1 MSHAGERNADHLGE
15 RRMVFDDEHSAH
27 LDELTPAP
35 RIRPAGL
42 PGFEARVKLSHPV
55 CVNYASDPSM
65 AASRFRIEFERWARR
80 VRRRLLARGVLAGL
94 GIGLGVG
101 AAVTGLLFFMRQ
113 GELRPFALALGAL
126 GALGGA
132 LFAFRRRFSDGDV
145 ALYLDARLDSR
156 EAIATAVELERAAPD
171 VDQPARELV
180 LSDAALALEQGDP
193 KLARPHV
200 LRAWHSIAP
209 LGAGAVVWLS
219 LLPLPAAPSGPPAAP
234 GAETVQLSRVEG
246 LDPIVA
252 LEKLAARD
260 PAQQERLKRIA
271 EEAKKLRAELA
282 KGIEKRDAQAKVA
295 KLRDEIA
302 AERLSLGNDKNRAG
316 LEAALAKLRAAPQT
330 KDAAK
335 ALGNGDLVEFDRE
348 MQKLASKVE
357 QEHRD
362 SAKKALEEAAKA
374 ARERGAEDVA
384 RTLEEEQKLFKKRE
398 AGAQALR
405 ELGEALKGKLSEQA
419 QKDLEEFGQ
428 SGSPEAQKRLSE
440 ALSDALGKLS
450 DEEKKKLAEKLKQGL
465 ERQEGASPLSK
476 EQIEELARKLSSPEG
491 KKELEEQLKEL
502 AKQDPSSE
510 AERQKKLDEADRGG
524 AQAQRNLGALP
535 IPTESPGGSG
545 KGGDKKGPSGKQ
557 NGSGGP
563 GSKKDEGQG
572 SHEGSTNPVPGNE
585 LRAKADPR
593 LLPGAPLQGSSLG
606 RAPGRA
612 GETANQRG
620 TGVLGKVG
628 PTEVGGVERSEVP
641 EEYREQVGR
650 YFQP

>member
-1 MSHAGERNADHLGE
+1 MT
-15 RRMVFDDEHSAH
+15 
-27 LDELTPAP
+27 TP
-35 RIRPAGL
+35 
-42 PGFEARVKLSHPV
+42 
-55 CVNYASDPSM
+55 
-65 AASRFRIEFERWARR
+65 RFRLEFERWARR
-80 VRRRLLARGVLAGL
+80 VRRRLLARRVVGGL

-101 AAVTGLLFFMRQ
+101 VAVAGLFFWLRQ
-113 GELRPFALALGAL
+113 GELRPFALLIGVAGAL
-126 GALGGA
+126 AGAA
-132 LFAFRRRFSDGDV
+132 FAFSRRFSDGDV

-156 EAIATAVELERAAPD
+156 EAISTAVELERAEAPE
-171 VDQPARELV
+171 QPARELV
-180 LSDAALALEQGDP
+180 LSDAARALERGDP
-193 KLARPHV
+193 KLARPRV
-200 LRAWHSIAP
+200 LRAWHGIVPVS
-209 LGAGAVVWLS
+209 AGAVVWLS
-219 LLPLPAAPSGPPAAP
+219 ILPLPAAPAGPPPAP
-234 GAETVQLSRVEG
+234 GAESVQLSRVEG
-246 LDPIVA
+246 LDPIVG

-282 KGIEKRDAQAKVA
+282 KGIEKRDAQARIA

-384 RTLEEEQKLFKKRE
+384 RALQEEQKLFKKRE

-405 ELGEALKGKLSEQA
+405 ELGEALKGKLSEQGL
-419 QKDLEEFGQ
+419 KDLEEFGQ
-428 SGSPEAQKRLSE
+428 SGSPEAQKRLGE

-450 DEEKKKLAEKLKQGL
+450 DEEKKKLAEKLKQRV
-465 ERQEGASPLSK
+465 EQNQSGATPLTK
-476 EQIEELARKLSSPEG
+476 EQIEELAKKLASPEG
-491 KKELEEQLKEL
+491 QKELEQQLKDL
-502 AKQDPSSE
+502 ANQPSDE
-510 AERQKKLDEADRGG
+510 AERQKRLDEADRGG
-524 AQAQRNLGALP
+524 AQCQRQLGALP
-535 IPTESPGGSG
+535 VPTESPGQSRPGG
-545 KGGDKKGPSGKQ
+545 KISPPPGKQ
-557 NGSGGP
+557 DGKGGP

-572 SHEGSTNPVPGNE
+572 SHEGSTNSVPSGE
-585 LRAKADPR
+585 LRAKADPK
-593 LLPGAPLQGSSLG
+593 LLPGAPLHGSSVG

-612 GETANQRG
+612 GETANQKG
-620 TGVLGKVG
+620 TGVLGRVG